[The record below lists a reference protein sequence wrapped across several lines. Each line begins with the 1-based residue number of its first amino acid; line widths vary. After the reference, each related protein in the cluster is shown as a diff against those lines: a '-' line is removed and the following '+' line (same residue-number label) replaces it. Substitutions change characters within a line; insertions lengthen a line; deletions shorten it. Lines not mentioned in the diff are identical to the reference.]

1 MFDSVRICLMS
12 DRLTVSESIFVDVDA
27 DGYGGGS
34 SEEGCGGGGVG
45 FDDPKNIVLLLPVLK
60 SVGLL

>member
-1 MFDSVRICLMS
+1 MS

-34 SEEGCGGGGVG
+34 SEEGGGGGGVG